1 MNKLVKVI
9 FLILILVCSGLSIAA
24 FVMAIKKIN
33 SERFKKNFIKSHCKS
48 EYNKGLQQCIA
59 DSEKDGTDPVEC
71 INQLANSLI
80 NSPYG
85 CSSCA
90 DSMETCKSNPNN
102 SEEKCIRDSL
112 DQGCIRKIPCIN
124 TSNCKYR
131 IN

>member
-1 MNKLVKVI
+1 MNKLVNVI

-24 FVMAIKKIN
+24 FVMAIQKLNSEKFKKIN
-33 SERFKKNFIKSHCKS
+33 CKS
-48 EYNKGLQQCIA
+48 EYNKGLQQCIS

-71 INQLANSLI
+71 INQLAKNLL
-80 NSPYG
+80 NHPE

-90 DSMETCKSNPNN
+90 ESMDTCKLNPNN

-112 DQGCIRKIPCIN
+112 DQGCIRKVPCIN